1 MTLYFGD
8 LACLFCKQ
16 CRFPKDAAECR
27 FGLETKAGE
36 KKQKTGGK
44 EPAKKQPSTVS
55 ASASALHASLA
66 QQCEELLWPF
76 ALPPYA
82 HPAARMQETPVLVQV
97 ELAAELEKKKARAAR
112 FNMPVKTNAEEV
124 RSWV

>member
-36 KKQKTGGK
+36 KKQKTEAK

-66 QQCEELLWPF
+66 QQCEAQGSYFDHCCASICTPCSEG
-76 ALPPYA
+76 
-82 HPAARMQETPVLVQV
+82 ARDLCACAGRVGGRVGKEEGSRSSLQH
-97 ELAAELEKKKARAAR
+97 ARED
-112 FNMPVKTNAEEV
+112 KC
-124 RSWV
+124 